1 MLEDLDLRD
10 IPDERT
16 RALVVR
22 LLNVLE
28 TITADL
34 RSAQAE
40 IQRLRD
46 ENNRLKGEQGK
57 PTVKGKTPKPS
68 SSEHSS
74 EPERRQP
81 TERIKRPKRDFI
93 AIDREQTLTLDRAT
107 LPPDAAFKGYVDV
120 IVQDIALHTDNVC
133 FHKEKYYA
141 PSTGQ
146 TYLAPL
152 PAGYGGEFG
161 PGVKALTQVFSTAC
175 RMSEPKILEFFEY
188 VGLRISHG
196 TVSNLLI
203 KDQDAFH
210 VEKEAVYQAG
220 LRSSPWQHIDDTAT
234 RVNGQN
240 HHCHIVCNPL
250 HTTYQTTA
258 AKDRL
263 TILDVLSNGQPRR
276 FLLDDDALAYVDALG
291 IAQKRR
297 TQLEQL
303 PRDQM
308 LDETT
313 VMQLVDE
320 HLPGV
325 GVQTRKRILEA
336 LAVSAYHAQSEV
348 PIVQLLVCDD
358 APQFTW
364 LTNELALCWVH
375 AGRHYKKLTPSV
387 ALHREYLD
395 QFLTK
400 FWAYYHELRQYQA
413 HPLEEDRVRLE
424 AAFDRLFAIR
434 SGYWALDERIMMTGA
449 KKTELLAVLRHPEV
463 PLHNNPAEL
472 GARQRVRKR
481 DVSFGPRTGEGS
493 KAWDTFMSLAAT
505 TKKLG
510 VSFYH
515 YIYDRISEANQV
527 PPLAEL
533 IDEQARALNLG
544 ASWSG
549 A

>member
-10 IPDERT
+10 IPDEPT

-22 LLNVLE
+22 LLNLLE
-28 TITADL
+28 SVTADL
-34 RSAQAE
+34 RIAQTE

-46 ENNRLKGEQGK
+46 ENNRLKGEHGK
-57 PTVKGKTPKPS
+57 PTIKGNTPKTVPPEL
-68 SSEHSS
+68 SSER
-74 EPERRQP
+74 ERHQP
-81 TERIKRPKRDFI
+81 TERSKRSKRDFI
-93 AIDREQTLTLDRAT
+93 AIDREQTLTLDPAT
-107 LPPDAAFKGYVDV
+107 LPPDAEFKGYVDV
-120 IVQDIALHTDNVC
+120 VVQDIALHTDNVC
-133 FHKEKYYA
+133 FHKEKYYS

-146 TYLAPL
+146 SYLAPL

-161 PGVKALTQVFSTAC
+161 PGVKALTQVLYSAC
-175 RMSEPKILEFFEY
+175 QMSEPKIREFFEY
-188 VGLRISHG
+188 VGLQISHG

-203 KDQDAFH
+203 KDQHAFH
-210 VEKEAVYQAG
+210 AEKDAVYLAG
-220 LRSSPWQHIDDTAT
+220 LSSSPWQHVDDTAT

-240 HHCHIVCNPL
+240 QHCHIVCNPL
-250 HTTYQTTA
+250 HTTYHTMA
-258 AKDRL
+258 SKDRL
-263 TILDVLSNGQPRR
+263 TILDVLTNGQPRSFR
-276 FLLDDDALAYVDALG
+276 LDDDAFAYVDALG
-291 IAQKRR
+291 IAQKWRK
-297 TQLEQL
+297 QLEHL

-313 VMQLVDE
+313 VMCLLDE

-325 GVQTRKRILEA
+325 GVQRRRRILEA

-348 PIVQLLVCDD
+348 PLVELLVCDD

-375 AGRHYKKLTPSV
+375 AGRHYKKLTAAV

-395 QFLTK
+395 HFVSK
-400 FWAYYHELRQYQA
+400 FWAYYHELRHYQMQ
-413 HPLEEDRVRLE
+413 PTDEERIRLD
-424 AAFDRLFAIR
+424 AAFDGLFATR
-434 SGYWALDERIMMTGA
+434 TGYGALDERIMMTGG

-481 DVSFGPRTGEGS
+481 DVSYGPRSADGS

-505 TKKLG
+505 SKKLG
-510 VSFYH
+510 VSFYR
-515 YIYDRISEANQV
+515 YIHDRISEAKQV
-527 PPLAEL
+527 PPLADL

-544 ASWSG
+544 ASWS
-549 A
+549 AA